1 MSAINGKVKLNFNKS
16 IISTADNIIP
26 TNELSNRLNDLHEEL
41 STISQE
47 NIDLVSLNKY
57 SQDLINKKLLRH
69 KDDGIK
75 AFVSCCLSDI
85 LRLYA
90 PNAPYT
96 DVQLT
101 DIFKLFLSQFEM
113 LGEPD
118 NLYIIQQTYLITKI
132 LEYRSIVLLADLP
145 SSNKLLEEI
154 FDIFYDDRKLF
165 PTKLYSV
172 IGSIL
177 GELLS
182 EFDSVP
188 INVLRLIFNKFL
200 TYNPNDIPK
209 GLGTISNAGY
219 EFSLILCNSYSNRIS
234 RQLTRYYSEILYQ
247 VTKNDEF
254 DASMTSMAYESTEK
268 IIKTITKLHKLV
280 IRLWETT
287 PELISAVI
295 GYIQHELSSPYDDIR
310 KAATKLVGQLMTIN
324 TNNTSFLPTYQEVF
338 DAWIL
343 KITDISPEVRMQWVD
358 TIPHIISSGNNISE
372 ELSQGLNKTLID
384 SDVQV
389 RKSSVQVFEKV
400 PVRQIWENIRE
411 VSVYSSLLYL
421 TREKNKEIRELAIT
435 TSGKFYS
442 NSIEFIS
449 RTPNNN
455 DIWEVVDTIP
465 STLLNLYYINN
476 KHINEEVDR
485 IMFEYILPLQTD
497 DKKRIE
503 RLYTVLS
510 NCDNK
515 AFTAFSAFNKRQ
527 IQMSLALSKYIQFCE
542 ILNQRDKKNHLNNNN
557 NIDDNFDLEIRIK
570 FNKTL
575 EWLSNS
581 LSTKMKALE
590 SLKLIKEFNDSR
602 IFFLIKSCITNDASI
617 ITIKN
622 SIKELM
628 VKLEDPGLFRK
639 YDIPSVSTI
648 LPKDLASQVKIL
660 LFRASPLIYNTS
672 NINIFLNDS
681 ELTENKYKELRRKLL
696 NDIANVNPTSFK
708 DQVVKLRELVN
719 CFDTKTI
726 GNNENTMQLSDTL
739 KTLYKIVK
747 VLKDDVDFDD
757 NFFMN
762 KLKDLVMEGTIL
774 VSKYATKILAY
785 SKDSTKLL
793 TDIKNS
799 ILPLNINQ
807 DKKFSSHIS
816 ALMEILRFHPQILDE
831 NSTEIVTYVIRE
843 ILLANQ
849 VTGDIEEYKTDWI
862 DDNNLLVTDNEKLEP
877 LNDKVFTLKL
887 LTNKLRS
894 IAPDVHKSDLSKNFA
909 ERNLKL
915 FFYII
920 ASGGELISEQN
931 KENYPTPNIFQTK
944 LRCYAG
950 LQILKLAKVANMN
963 DFITASDIIK
973 LVNLVEDE
981 CLPVRTQFLETLK
994 TYISDELISIK
1005 FLPLIFFTAY
1015 EPDSNLKT
1023 TTKTWINYTVGKPSF
1038 KKGTFFERALPRLI
1052 HAISHHPDI
1061 IEGLN
1066 GDEKEHIVALK
1077 TSLDYLIFYFDS
1089 IASQENFSLLYYLSE
1104 RVKNYQD
1111 NIEDEKE
1118 EDEDED
1124 NMENDN
1130 REESLRIKKTN
1141 NERMYIVGELAQL
1154 ILLELK
1160 NRCSWQH
1167 IAYPSKLNLPNDLFK
1182 PFNTVEEA
1190 QASFKTYIPDR
1201 YLASIK
1207 STIKLKANKIIH
1219 TSQTQR
1225 QKAQKRLL
1233 ANEYSKDNSADA
1245 QHVKKSKIETRQKKR
1260 DTNSEEEDPEAPYVP
1275 PESKIVYNNVR
1286 KKNLR
1291 QRKAINYNED
1301 DD

>member
-1 MSAINGKVKLNFNKS
+1 MSSMNGKIKLKFNKS

-26 TNELSNRLNDLHEEL
+26 TNELSNRLSDLHEEL

-47 NIDLVSLNKY
+47 NIDLISLDKY
-57 SQDLINKKLLRH
+57 SKDLINKKLLRH
-69 KDDGIK
+69 KDDGIR
-75 AFVSCCLSDI
+75 AFVSCCLSDV

-101 DIFKLFLSQFEM
+101 DIFKLFLAQFEM
-113 LGEPD
+113 LGESD
-118 NLYIIQQTYLITKI
+118 NPYIIQQTYLITKI

-145 SSNKLLEEI
+145 SSNKLLEDI
-154 FDIFYDDRKLF
+154 FEIFYDDRKLF
-165 PTKLYSV
+165 PSKLYSV
-172 IGSIL
+172 IGSLL

-209 GLGTISNAGY
+209 GLGTISNTGY
-219 EFSLILCNSYSNRIS
+219 ELSLILCNSYSNRIS

-247 VTKNDEF
+247 VTKDDEF
-254 DASMTSMAYESTEK
+254 DNGATSMTYTSNEK
-268 IIKTITKLHKLV
+268 IIKTITKLHRLV

-287 PELISAVI
+287 PELIGAVI
-295 GYIQHELSSPYDDIR
+295 GYIQHELSSPHDDIR
-310 KAATKLVGQLMTIN
+310 KAATKLVGQLMTIHPNN
-324 TNNTSFLPTYQEVF
+324 TNFLPTYQEVF

-343 KITDISPEVRMQWVD
+343 KITDISSEVRMQWVD
-358 TIPHIISSGNNISE
+358 TLPQIISSGNNVSE
-372 ELSQGLNKTLID
+372 ELSKGLNKTLID

-389 RKSSVQVFEKV
+389 RKRSVQVFEKA
-400 PVRQIWENIRE
+400 PVQQIWQNIRE

-421 TREKNKEIRELAIT
+421 TREKNKEIRELAIMI
-435 TSGKFYS
+435 SGKLYS
-442 NSIEFIS
+442 DSIESIN
-449 RTPNNN
+449 RTPDNN

-465 STLLNLYYINN
+465 SILLNLYYINN

-497 DKKRIE
+497 DKKRVE

-515 AFTAFSAFNKRQ
+515 SFTAFSAFNKRQ
-527 IQMSLALSKYIQFCE
+527 IQMSLALSKYVQFCE
-542 ILNQRDKKNHLNNNN
+542 ILNQRDKKKNLDHNSTDN
-557 NIDDNFDLEIRIK
+557 NFDLEIRIK

-581 LSTKMKALE
+581 LSAKMKALE

-602 IFFLIKSCITNDASI
+602 IFFLIKSCIANDTSI
-617 ITIKN
+617 TTIKN
-622 SIKELM
+622 SMKELM
-628 VKLEDPGLFRK
+628 IKLEDPGLFRK

-648 LPKDLASQVKIL
+648 LPKDLALQIKIL
-660 LFRASPLIYNTS
+660 LFRAAPLIYNTS

-681 ELTENKYKELRRKLL
+681 ELSDNKNKELRRRLL

-719 CFDTKTI
+719 SFDIKAI
-726 GNNENTMQLSDTL
+726 GNNEKTAQLSDTL

-747 VLKDDVDFDD
+747 VLKDDVDFDN

-762 KLKDLVMEGTIL
+762 KLKELVIEGTIP
-774 VSKYATKILAY
+774 VTKYATKILAY
-785 SKDSTKLL
+785 SKDSNELL
-793 TDIKNS
+793 NNIKNS
-799 ILPLNINQ
+799 ILPLNIKQ
-807 DKKFSSHIS
+807 DKNFASHIS

-831 NSTEIVTYVIRE
+831 NSTEIVTYVIKE
-843 ILLANQ
+843 VLLANQ
-849 VTGDIEEYKTDWI
+849 VTGNIEEYETDWI
-862 DDNNLLVTDNEKLEP
+862 DDDSLIVTENNKLKP
-877 LNDKVFTLKL
+877 LNDKIFTLKL

-894 IAPDVHKSDLSKNFA
+894 IAPDVHKNDLSRNFA

-931 KENYPTPNIFQTK
+931 KENYPTPDIFQTK

-950 LQILKLAKVANMN
+950 LQILKLAKVANMS

-973 LVNLVEDE
+973 LINLVEDE
-981 CLPVRTQFLETLK
+981 CLPVRTQFLKTLK

-1015 EPDSNLKT
+1015 EPNSNLKSI
-1023 TTKTWINYTVGKPSF
+1023 TKTWINYTVGKSSF
-1038 KKGTFFERALPRLI
+1038 RKGTFFERALPRLI

-1061 IEGLN
+1061 IEGLD
-1066 GDEKEHIVALK
+1066 GDEKEYLAALK
-1077 TSLDYLIFYFDS
+1077 TALDYLIFYFDS

-1111 NIEDEKE
+1111 NIEDEEEEE
-1118 EDEDED
+1118 EDRKENRDE
-1124 NMENDN
+1124 N
-1130 REESLRIKKTN
+1130 EELTMKKTN

-1160 NRCSWQH
+1160 NRCGWQH
-1167 IAYPSKLNLPNDLFK
+1167 IAYPSKLNLPSDLFK

-1190 QASFKTYIPDR
+1190 QASFKTYIPDK
-1201 YLASIK
+1201 YLVNIK
-1207 STIKLKANKIIH
+1207 STIKLKTNKIIH

-1233 ANEYSKDNSADA
+1233 DNEYSNDNLTDVQRIKRSR
-1245 QHVKKSKIETRQKKR
+1245 VERKQKKR
-1260 DTNSEEEDPEAPYVP
+1260 DTNSDTEDSEASYVLPEG
-1275 PESKIVYNNVR
+1275 KTVYNNVR
-1286 KKNLR
+1286 KKSLR
-1291 QRKAINYNED
+1291 QRKVVNYNED

>member
-1 MSAINGKVKLNFNKS
+1 MSQINGKVKLKFNKS
-16 IISTADNIIP
+16 IISTAGNIIP

-47 NIDLVSLNKY
+47 NIDLTSLDKY
-57 SQDLINKKLLRH
+57 SKDLINKKLLRH
-69 KDDGIK
+69 KDDGIR
-75 AFVSCCLSDI
+75 ALVSCCLSDI

-113 LGEPD
+113 LGESD
-118 NLYIIQQTYLITKI
+118 NLYTIQQTYLITKI
-132 LEYRSIVLLADLP
+132 SEYRSIVLIADLP
-145 SSNKLLEEI
+145 TSNKLLEEI
-154 FDIFYDDRKLF
+154 FEIFYDDRKSF
-165 PTKLYSV
+165 PNKLYSI

-188 INVLRLIFNKFL
+188 LNVLRLIFNKFL

-209 GLGTISNAGY
+209 GLGTISNTGY
-219 EFSLILCNSYSNRIS
+219 ELSLILCNSYSNRIS

-247 VTKNDEF
+247 VTKDDEF
-254 DASMTSMAYESTEK
+254 DTGITSISMESNEK

-280 IRLWETT
+280 LRLWETT
-287 PELISAVI
+287 PDLISAVI
-295 GYIQHELSSPYDDIR
+295 GYIQHELSSPHEDIR
-310 KAATKLVGQLMTIN
+310 KAATKLVGQLLTIN
-324 TNNTSFLPTYQEVF
+324 SSNVSFLPTYQEVF

-343 KITDISPEVRMQWVD
+343 KITDVSPEVRAQWVD
-358 TIPHIISSGNNISE
+358 TIPKILSSGNNVSE
-372 ELSQGLNKTLID
+372 EISKGLNKTLID
-384 SDVQV
+384 SDAQV

-400 PVRQIWENIRE
+400 SVQQIWQNIKE

-421 TREKNKEIRELAIT
+421 TREKNKEIRELAIM

-442 NSIEFIS
+442 DSIEFIS
-449 RTPNNN
+449 RTPDRNEV
-455 DIWEVVDTIP
+455 WEVVDTIP

-497 DKKRIE
+497 DQKRVE
-503 RLYTVLS
+503 RLFTVLS
-510 NCDNK
+510 NCDDK
-515 AFTAFSAFNKRQ
+515 AFAAFSAFNKRQ
-527 IQMSLALSKYIQFCE
+527 VQMSLALSKYVQFCE
-542 ILNQRDKKNHLNNNN
+542 ILNQRDKRNNQTNNNMN
-557 NIDDNFDLEIRIK
+557 DDFDLEIRIK

-581 LSTKMKALE
+581 LSAKMKALE

-602 IFFLIKSCITNDASI
+602 IFFLIKTCISNEASI
-617 ITIKN
+617 TTIKN

-628 VKLEDPGLFRK
+628 IKLEDSGLFRK

-648 LPKDLASQVKIL
+648 LPKDLALQIKIL

-681 ELTENKYKELRRKLL
+681 ELNDSKKKELRRKLL
-696 NDIANVNPTSFK
+696 DDIANVNPTSFK
-708 DQVVKLRELVN
+708 DQVVKLKEIVN
-719 CFDTKTI
+719 LFDIEAI
-726 GNNENTMQLSDTL
+726 GNNEKTLQLSDTL

-747 VLKDDVDFDD
+747 VLKDEVDFDD
-757 NFFMN
+757 TFFMN
-762 KLKDLVMEGTIL
+762 NLKHLSIEGTIP
-774 VSKYATKILAY
+774 VTKYATKILAY
-785 SKDSTKLL
+785 SKDSHELL

-799 ILPLNINQ
+799 ILPLNIKQ
-807 DKKFSSHIS
+807 DKNFASHIVV
-816 ALMEILRFHPQILDE
+816 LMEILRFYPQILDE
-831 NSTEIVTYVIRE
+831 NSTEIVTYVIKE
-843 ILLANQ
+843 VLLANQ
-849 VTGDIEEYKTDWI
+849 VTGNIEGYDTDWI
-862 DDNNLLVTDNEKLEP
+862 DDNSLLTINHGGLEF
-877 LNDKVFTLKL
+877 LNDKIFTLKL

-894 IAPDVHKSDLSKNFA
+894 IAPDVHKSDLSKTFA

-963 DFITASDIIK
+963 DFISASDIIK
-973 LVNLVEDE
+973 LINLVEDE

-1015 EPDSNLKT
+1015 EPDNTLKT
-1023 TTKTWINYTVGKPSF
+1023 TTKTWINYTVGKQSF

-1052 HAISHHPDI
+1052 HAVSHHPDI
-1061 IEGLN
+1061 IDGLN
-1066 GDEKEHIVALK
+1066 GDEKERITALK
-1077 TSLDYLIFYFDS
+1077 TSLDYLIYYFDS

-1111 NIEDEKE
+1111 NIEEEEEE
-1118 EDEDED
+1118 EDEDEVRD
-1124 NMENDN
+1124 NNN
-1130 REESLRIKKTN
+1130 NESPKVKKTN

-1160 NRCSWQH
+1160 NKCSWQH
-1167 IAYPSKLNLPNDLFK
+1167 IAYPSKLNLPSDLFR

-1190 QASFKTYIPDR
+1190 QASFKTYIPDK
-1201 YLASIK
+1201 YLETIK
-1207 STIKLKANKIIH
+1207 SVIKLKVSKIIH

-1225 QKAQKRLL
+1225 HKAQKRLL
-1233 ANEYSKDNSADA
+1233 ANEYSNSNLIEA
-1245 QHVKKSKIETRQKKR
+1245 QATKKSKVETRQKKKGA
-1260 DTNSEEEDPEAPYVP
+1260 NSDDDDSEAPYVP
-1275 PESKIVYNNVR
+1275 TDGRIVYTNAR
-1286 KKNLR
+1286 RKNLR
-1291 QRKAINYNED
+1291 QRKAINYNETD
-1301 DD
+1301 D